1 MKSRV
6 PAPARQAAAVARG
19 VPAERGARAGS
30 RAPSL
35 HVVGD
40 GLDGAV
46 LVRLQATAGNQAVG
60 QLLST
65 GTAQAA
71 GSRLSVQAQA
81 AACPPAPV
89 EAPPLSPK
97 DDPKFAAV
105 GSRIGHETAR
115 QKAHPPPAAKVAE
128 AQGAAA
134 GPTNEVRSKAAADQ
148 VDEMSQQKQQAF
160 DKAGFGKR

>member
-6 PAPARQAAAVARG
+6 PVPARQAAAVQRRAQ
-19 VPAERGARAGS
+19 AEPGG

-35 HVVGD
+35 HVVGG

-60 QLLST
+60 QLLSA
-65 GTAQAA
+65 GPAQGA

-89 EAPPLSPK
+89 EAPQLSPK
-97 DDPKFAAV
+97 DDPRFAAV

-128 AQGAAA
+128 TQGAAA

-148 VDEMSQQKQQAF
+148 VDEMSQKKPKGF
-160 DKAGFGKR
+160 DKAGFV